1 MNSSLPTLQVEEKIN
16 HLVDYLI
23 KRRHSD
29 GTIRTEIH
37 MSELA
42 KHFNLGNESIFNL
55 LKSYYTYIKGTMY
68 PRGHG
73 FKPTVVLFLREY
85 RYQNS
90 LTTKRHNERNNIDT
104 SDNFLIVSDI
114 KTGKLLVKEKNKCK
128 ANHQIL
134 SSCKTVEHATK
145 RWQELM
151 KEKLQLI

>member
-1 MNSSLPTLQVEEKIN
+1 
-16 HLVDYLI
+16 
-23 KRRHSD
+23 
-29 GTIRTEIH
+29 
-37 MSELA
+37 
-42 KHFNLGNESIFNL
+42 
-55 LKSYYTYIKGTMY
+55 MY